1 MIFFRV
7 QLHSPTCL
15 TSQPTLGM
23 DPISG
28 DIIVNSLYQPGD
40 GYFEHVLAHEIG
52 HALGLAHPFEGY
64 YVDDAWTANDSLPT
78 THTVMTYNGIGYTE

>member
-1 MIFFRV
+1 MISFRV
-7 QLHSPTCL
+7 QPHSPTCL
-15 TSQPTLGM
+15 TSQPPLGM

-52 HALGLAHPFEGY
+52 HALEF
-64 YVDDAWTANDSLPT
+64 SSSF
-78 THTVMTYNGIGYTE
+78 